1 VLVPGNEQVRITLEP
16 NQRAV
21 LSVDG
26 QPDHQLGEGDSV
38 QVSIS
43 EHKARFLRFKPRSD
57 FYVRM
62 AAQLGWHRPGG
73 NAQPLPSVGARGE
86 GRQ

>member
-1 VLVPGNEQVRITLEP
+1 VTLEP
-16 NQRAV
+16 NQQAV

-26 QPDHQLGEGDSV
+26 QSDYQLREGDSV
-38 QVSIS
+38 QVSLS

-62 AAQLGWHRPGG
+62 AAQLVWHRPGG
-73 NAQPLPSVGARGE
+73 NAQPLPSVGEGGE